1 MAWSSGKRLASTLS
15 ERARHPASKAEP
27 ASSWWQIGASLPK
40 GRASIALDEPEP
52 HFLIVTYG
60 LSAPHVEPPGE
71 GLTAGLGFE
80 LTLRVARDES
90 ERENLPEWTRSLL
103 EHLASYAG
111 SSSAFEAGENLNLVE
126 PITKDSRLE
135 SVLFALDAVLP
146 SPLDGPDG
154 AVTLL
159 QCVLLARD
167 EYDAL
172 RAWQSP
178 RFTDF

>member
-1 MAWSSGKRLASTLS
+1 M
-15 ERARHPASKAEP
+15 
-27 ASSWWQIGASLPK
+27 
-40 GRASIALDEPEP
+40 
-52 HFLIVTYG
+52 
-60 LSAPHVEPPGE
+60 
-71 GLTAGLGFE
+71 
-80 LTLRVARDES
+80 
-90 ERENLPEWTRSLL
+90 
-103 EHLASYAG
+103 
-111 SSSAFEAGENLNLVE
+111 NLVE